1 MPRSMLTFRYRIKD
15 STSGKHLLR
24 MAWAVNTVWNYC
36 QEVSL
41 LALQREKRWL
51 SAFDLINLCAG
62 ASADLSIS
70 SETIAAVCRE
80 YVTRRR
86 QFKARRLRWRSR
98 KRSLGWIPLKM
109 RFLKVNGDTIRYQ
122 GRRFRFWHSR
132 PIAGTPK
139 TGSFCQ
145 DARGRWHLNVQCEV
159 EAPGVPL
166 GSAEI
171 GIDLGL
177 INQVTCSD
185 QPEPNRRD
193 NLTQRY
199 AEPLAKAQRAHKAK
213 RVKAIHA
220 KIANARKDW
229 MHNLST
235 AIVNRATLV
244 VVGNVSSAKL
254 AKTRFAK
261 SVYDASWY
269 DFKAQLV
276 YKAIRLGVRYCE
288 VNESWSSVT
297 CSACLHRTGPSGLG
311 DLGVRVWQCS
321 HCGTDHHRDR
331 NAAINILRLGR
342 EALSRESPD
351 F

>member
-1 MPRSMLTFRYRIKD
+1 MPSSLLTFRYRVKD

-51 SAFDLINLCAG
+51 TAFDLITLCAG
-62 ASADLSIS
+62 ASTDLGIS
-70 SETIAAVCRE
+70 SETIAEVCRE

-86 QFKARRLRWRSR
+86 QFRARRLRWRSR

-109 RFLKVNGDTIRYQ
+109 RFLKVTGDTIRYQ
-122 GRRFRFWHSR
+122 KRCFRFWCSR
-132 PIAGTPK
+132 PIQGTPK
-139 TGSFCQ
+139 TGSFSQ
-145 DARGRWHLNVQCEV
+145 DARGRWYLNIQCEV
-159 EAPGVPL
+159 DAHGVPL

-185 QPEPNRRD
+185 QPKPNRRD

-199 AEPLAKAQRAHKAK
+199 AEPLAKAQRAHKAN

-220 KIANARKDW
+220 KIANARRDW
-229 MHNLST
+229 THKLST
-235 AIVNRATLV
+235 SLVNRAQLI

-254 AKTRFAK
+254 VKTRFAK
-261 SVYDASWY
+261 SVYDASWS

-276 YKAIRLGVRYCE
+276 YKAMRLGVRYVE
-288 VNESWSSVT
+288 VNEAWSSVT
-297 CSACLHRTGPSGLG
+297 CSACLQKTGPSGLG

-321 HCGTDHHRDR
+321 HCGTCHNRDN
-331 NAAINILRLGR
+331 NAAVNILRLGR